1 MTNFSPKIEIINHF
15 DNLINKVE
23 IDVELCLENYN
34 DHQILGEI
42 LKSSAT
48 DRIHFRN
55 DKNFFNVEFRNTN
68 DTFDNNIWPEST
80 KVIDYLNQVRMRAI
94 EELKNAQEDS
104 LEYYKSNSS
113 HFKSQLT
120 DKNI

>member
-1 MTNFSPKIEIINHF
+1 M
-15 DNLINKVE
+15 
-23 IDVELCLENYN
+23 
-34 DHQILGEI
+34 
-42 LKSSAT
+42 
-48 DRIHFRN
+48 
-55 DKNFFNVEFRNTN
+55 EFRNTN

-94 EELKNAQEDS
+94 EDLKKAQEDS

-120 DKNI
+120 DKNSIDELRSELLAEKMYFQVNRQNYYGVSISSHSQQTFNNIY